1 MNSITKLLGLCIALP
16 FLATAA
22 VLFLMLLLS
31 LFLAGLFMGDEL

>member
-22 VLFLMLLLS
+22 FFFAAMLLS

>member
-1 MNSITKLLGLCIALP
+1 MTTITKLLGFCIALP

-22 VLFLMLLLS
+22 VLFLAMLLS

>member
-16 FLATAA
+16 FLAAA
-22 VLFLMLLLS
+22 AFFFAAMLLS